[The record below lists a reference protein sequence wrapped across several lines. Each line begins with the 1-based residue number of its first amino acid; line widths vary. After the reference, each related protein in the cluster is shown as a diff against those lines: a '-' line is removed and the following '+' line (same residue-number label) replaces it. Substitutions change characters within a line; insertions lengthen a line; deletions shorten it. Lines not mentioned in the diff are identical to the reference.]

1 MQPVRLVPVGRPI
14 PALPAQDPAEE
25 RLFSLP
31 AFPALPFLGGK
42 GGKKGGGR
50 PRPSYGAPKPSYG
63 APKPSYA
70 APKPS
75 YSAPKPSYGVPAPRP
90 SYNAPSSGYSAGLAA
105 PALSSGGG
113 AGADSY
119 GTALAA
125 PISGASSFQQG
136 QQAASFQSALAGSG
150 GYTAQARPSRGS
162 AAQDCYCAAKMDC
175 PAWRVVNVVTPAGE
189 ANYSG
194 SAANI
199 N

>member
-31 AFPALPFLGGK
+31 TFPALPFLGGK
-42 GGKKGGGR
+42 GGKKRGGR
-50 PRPSYGAPKPSYG
+50 PRPSYG

-75 YSAPKPSYGVPAPRP
+75 YSAPKPSYGVPAPQP

-113 AGADSY
+113 AGTDSY

-125 PISGASSFQQG
+125 PISGASNFQPG
-136 QQAASFQSALAGSG
+136 QQAASFQAALAGSG

-175 PAWRVVNVVTPAGE
+175 PAWRVVTPVRE